1 MPGKGS
7 TFWFTITFNITD
19 NKKSNNIN
27 VESGLNISV
36 LVVDDNQINR
46 LLINKI
52 LAKWGAQVDFAEN
65 GLQAISKIE
74 SNKYDAILMDIH
86 MPEMGGLE
94 ATQIIRSKPEPY
106 FKNLPIIALTASML
120 NSQMGDI
127 GNAGMNDYIL
137 KPFEPKI
144 LFEKLSKYQKQ

>member
-1 MPGKGS
+1 
-7 TFWFTITFNITD
+7 
-19 NKKSNNIN
+19 
-27 VESGLNISV
+27 VETGLNISV

-52 LAKWGAQVDFAEN
+52 LTKWGASIDFAEN
-65 GLQAISKIE
+65 GIQAVTKVE
-74 SNKYDAILMDIH
+74 TNKYDVVLMDIH

-94 ATQIIRSKPEPY
+94 ATQIIRNKPEPY
-106 FKNLPIIALTASML
+106 FKQLPIIALTASML
-120 NSQMGDI
+120 TSQMGDI

-144 LFEKLSKYQKQ
+144 LFEKLSRFQKQ